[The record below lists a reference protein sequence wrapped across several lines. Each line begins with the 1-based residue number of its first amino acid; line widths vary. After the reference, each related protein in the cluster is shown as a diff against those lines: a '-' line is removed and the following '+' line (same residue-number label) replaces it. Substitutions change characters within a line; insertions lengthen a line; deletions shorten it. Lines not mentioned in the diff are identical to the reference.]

1 MCVYSY
7 LLLLV
12 LKRKKLQGFATMWDL
27 QILELQSFTV
37 LRGCKHRRVQAWKE
51 DFTLQANLNLTVLS
65 REKMRVF
72 KTERGKKV
80 MNHQQ
85 YWPRTQNRKVGPC
98 MLLLLVTSRT
108 SSPVV
113 FQRVYY
119 LLSQLIMSLDS
130 SMKFF
135 LLFWP
140 EILFFAAYNDV
151 TCKKSSSLI

>member
-12 LKRKKLQGFATMWDL
+12 LKRNKLHGFAIMWDL

-37 LRGCKHRRVQAWKE
+37 LRDCKHHLVQAWKE
-51 DFTLQANLNLTVLS
+51 DFNLQANLNFTVLS
-65 REKMRVF
+65 QEEMRVC
-72 KTERGKKV
+72 KAEWGKKV

-85 YWPRTQNRKVGPC
+85 YWPRTQNRKVRPC
-98 MLLLLVTSRT
+98 MLLLLVTSRI
-108 SSPVV
+108 SSLMV

-119 LLSQLIMSLDS
+119 LLSQLITSLDS

-140 EILFFAAYNDV
+140 KILFSAAYNDV
-151 TCKKSSSLI
+151 TYKKSSSLI